1 MPEVTNVPRV
11 TVELVVIS
19 PSARRKSIEEEGT
32 MSEKPSDV
40 KKLLDKMRTNTEK
53 QNRKTEALPRRR
65 TRKMAQKIRHKEEP
79 EKQK

>member
-19 PSARRKSIEEEGT
+19 PSAWRKSIEEEGT

-40 KKLLDKMRTNTEK
+40 KKLLDKMRANAEK
-53 QNRKTEALPRRR
+53 QNRKTGTIPIKR
-65 TRKMAQKIRHKEEP
+65 TRVMAQKIRHKEEP